1 MTHIEKILQNCSED
15 HCLKTLFKHK
25 DDYFFKSS
33 FLFHLNNALYGL
45 LKADGKAYSDFI
57 THKLPARNN
66 SSFEF
71 HSYISSLCELAVI
84 WSFLNISGEIESFN
98 YEPCLR
104 QDNNKN
110 VEFSIRVNSLTY
122 NVEVKSPNLESHYAA
137 INDRIDEYGS
147 VVRLD
152 SRGIKKPNNV
162 NEIPSPTMRVKDF
175 LVDANRKF
183 PQMPGEDSF
192 NILFIAWDENLD
204 QPCIALKEPRH
215 GLLVENSEFRDADG
229 SEFQFENID
238 LIFVT
243 DLYKNFIVHMASTDI
258 PLPSFITDVPYF
270 DNALKRVTPFA
281 VNPFMLPF
289 SRSGVIGV
297 NCNLQES
304 HVQDAIYQL
313 PITFYDQNV
322 LIVDEDYVEKNCAGV
337 KFSYR

>member
-1 MTHIEKILQNCSED
+1 MTHIEKILQNCSTD
-15 HCLKTLFKHK
+15 HFLNTLFQHK
-25 DDYFFKSS
+25 NEYFFTSS
-33 FLFHLNNALYGL
+33 FLHHLNNALDRL
-45 LKADGKAYSDFI
+45 LRIDYKAYNDFI
-57 THKLPARNN
+57 THKLPARKN

-71 HSYISSLCELAVI
+71 HSYISSLCELSI
-84 WSFLNISGEIESFN
+84 IHSFLSMNCKIDSFD

-104 QDNNKN
+104 HDNKKN
-110 VEFSIRVNSLTY
+110 VEFSLKTNCATY
-122 NVEVKSPNLESHYAA
+122 NVEVKSPNLESHYTT
-137 INDRIDEYGS
+137 INEKIDKHGT
-147 VVRLD
+147 VVRFD
-152 SRGIKKPNNV
+152 SRGIKKPNNE

-183 PQMPGEDSF
+183 PQRSGEDSF

-313 PITFYDQNV
+313 PITFYDQDV